1 MTYFTDHLSTAFM
14 LSFIAVFFSC
24 FVSVATAAEPAP
36 SNYELSLSFAPEQ
49 ARLTATAKITI
60 EAGQKISFF
69 TSGLE
74 ITGTL
79 LRHESGAENDLT
91 PAKDTLSLPAAATRR
106 TLYISYTKTVLP
118 SSDNL
123 ISEEGISLT
132 SNWHPVPS
140 QPMRYHVTA
149 VLPNHFSAV
158 MEADKFPLPQQGNT
172 VSAVFSTPVTAI
184 HFNAGPYTLGK
195 QQVREG
201 LMVYSMFFQ
210 EDQELAAGY
219 LQAATE
225 YLRYYEQELGPY
237 PYNHYVIVANR
248 LPTGYGMP
256 TFTLLGQMVLRLP
269 FIKDTSLGHEIVH
282 SWFGNAVEVD
292 YAQGN
297 WCEGLTS
304 FLADHAF
311 REKKGEGAANRLESI
326 TRYLSY
332 VHKESALPLSA
343 FTSASH
349 NQPMAEAR
357 RAVGYDRGALFFYEL
372 REKIGHKQFTFG
384 LQRFY
389 ADNIG
394 KEASWRDVQKSFAA
408 AAGENLD
415 AFFSERLTRS
425 YIPALAVE
433 NISTETIDGAPALFF
448 DLLQLS
454 EEPFS
459 LVVPIQVTTTTST
472 INVTS
477 RVTERKTRVYIPL
490 AEAPVEFTI
499 DPNYTFLRQLSD
511 AELPAVWSAFLGA
524 QKQLIILGDEK
535 DRPRFQALLDVL
547 AANNPTVTT
556 AAQVT
561 NQELSDNDLLFLGL
575 DQAPSRALFALP
587 QQPQKGFTLDVR
599 RNPLNVK
606 HVAVLVS
613 SSDKEQTASVARRLG
628 HYGKY
633 SSLEFANGR
642 NTHKKIHLTSPGLH
656 SIIERLPVGGAT
668 TALSPFAGIIDKLAD
683 VKVVYV
689 GETHT
694 SLADHLLQ
702 LRIIE
707 ALHKKNPRL
716 AIGMEMFPT
725 SAQPALDKYTLS
737 DQKVDERTFL
747 KESDYYNVWRFDYRF
762 FQDIINYAR
771 HNHLPV
777 IGLNLDRQIV
787 ADVFRSGST
796 DTLSKQVLESLP
808 KDRNLDMPGYS
819 ERLAVVYGA
828 HLEGSHGSGAASG
841 FIQAQGLWDETMAE
855 NITTFLTSHPGYQMI
870 VLAGTQHTR
879 KDSGIPPRVA
889 RRIAVPQA
897 SVINIT
903 DENAPANLAEV
914 ADYYF
919 FSAARELP
927 ESPKIGIVLEEQTEN
942 KRSFLKISELSPHGK
957 AATAGL
963 LEADIVTE
971 INGFT
976 VVDMADLHIAM
987 QSTKVGQT
995 INVRVKRLDKGQDR
1009 EIVIPVELTVPPVSR
1024 PHP

>member
-1 MTYFTDHLSTAFM
+1 MTYLTDHLPTTLM
-14 LSFIAVFFSC
+14 LSSLLAFLGCFS
-24 FVSVATAAEPAP
+24 SSAAAADPAP
-36 SNYELSLSFAPEQ
+36 SNYELSLSFTPEQ
-49 ARLTATAKITI
+49 AQLSATAKITI
-60 EAGQKISFF
+60 EAGQNFSFF

-79 LRHESGAENDLT
+79 LRHDSGAENDLLPT
-91 PAKDTLSLPAAATRR
+91 ENALRLPAAASRR
-106 TLYISYTKTVLP
+106 TLFISYTKTVLP
-118 SSDNL
+118 NSDNL
-123 ISEEGISLT
+123 ISRKGISLT

-140 QPMRYHVTA
+140 QPMRFHVTA
-149 VLPNHFSAV
+149 TLPDQFTAV
-158 MEADKFPLPQQGNT
+158 TEADRFPLAQQGNT
-172 VSAVFSTPVTAI
+172 VNAVFSTPVTTL

-210 EDQELAAGY
+210 EDQGLSAGY
-219 LQAATE
+219 LQAAAE
-225 YLRYYEQELGPY
+225 YLRHYEQEIGPY

-256 TFTLLGQMVLRLP
+256 TFTLLGQVVLRLP

-311 REKKGEGAANRLESI
+311 REKKAEGTANRLESI

-332 VHKESALPLSA
+332 VHKESAIPLSA

-349 NQPMAEAR
+349 NQPMAKAR
-357 RAVGYDRGALFFYEL
+357 RAVGYDRGALLFYEL
-372 REKIGHKQFTFG
+372 REKIGHRQFSLG

-389 ADNIG
+389 LDNIG
-394 KEASWRDVQKSFAA
+394 KKASWQDMQKSFAA
-408 AAGENLD
+408 TTGEKLD
-415 AFFSERLTRS
+415 AFFEERLERN

-433 NISTETIDGAPALFF
+433 NISVETLNGTPTLLF

-454 EEPFS
+454 EKPFS
-459 LVVPIQVTTTTST
+459 LLVPIQVTTTTST
-472 INVTS
+472 INATS
-477 RVTERKTRVYIPL
+477 RVTERKTRIAVAL
-490 AEAPVEFTI
+490 TETPVEFTI
-499 DPNYTFLRQLSD
+499 DPEYTFLRQLSD
-511 AELPAVWSAFLGA
+511 TELPAVWSRFLGS

-535 DRPRFQALLDVL
+535 DRPRYQALLDAL
-547 AANNPTVTT
+547 AETHPTVTT
-556 AAQVT
+556 AALVT

-575 DQAPSRALFALP
+575 NQAPSRALFALP
-587 QQPQKGFTLDVR
+587 QHPEKGFTLDVR
-599 RNPLNVK
+599 RNPLNTK

-613 SSDKEQTASVARRLG
+613 SSDQEQTLAVAQRLG

-633 SSLEFANGR
+633 SFLEFINGR
-642 NTHKKIHLTSPGLH
+642 NTLKKLFPTSPGLH
-656 SIIERLPVGGAT
+656 FIIDKLPTGSAT
-668 TALSPFAGIIDKLAD
+668 TALSPFVEIIDKLFR

-716 AIGMEMFPT
+716 AIGMEMFPA
-725 SAQPALDKYTLS
+725 SAQQALDKYTLS
-737 DQKVDERTFL
+737 DQDVDEKTFL

-762 FQDIINYAR
+762 FQDILNYAR

-796 DTLSKQVLESLP
+796 DTLNKKVRESLP
-808 KDRNLDMPGYS
+808 KDRDLDMPGYS
-819 ERLAVVYGA
+819 DRLAVMYGA
-828 HLEGSHGSGAASG
+828 HAEGGHGSGAASG

-855 NITTFLTSHPGYQMI
+855 NIATFLTSHPDYQMV

-889 RRIAVPQA
+889 RRITVPQA

-919 FSAARELP
+919 FSTSSELP
-927 ESPKIGIVLEEQTEN
+927 ESPKIGITLEEMTKN
-942 KRSFLKISELSPHGK
+942 KQRFLKITGLSPHGK
-957 AATAGL
+957 AAAAGL
-963 LEADIVTE
+963 LQDDIITE
-971 INGFT
+971 INGFA
-976 VVDMADLHIAM
+976 VADMADLHIAM
-987 QSTKVGQT
+987 QNTRVGQT
-995 INVRVKRLDKGQDR
+995 INVRIKREEQGRDL
-1009 EIVIPVELTVPPVSR
+1009 EIIVPVELTILPTSR